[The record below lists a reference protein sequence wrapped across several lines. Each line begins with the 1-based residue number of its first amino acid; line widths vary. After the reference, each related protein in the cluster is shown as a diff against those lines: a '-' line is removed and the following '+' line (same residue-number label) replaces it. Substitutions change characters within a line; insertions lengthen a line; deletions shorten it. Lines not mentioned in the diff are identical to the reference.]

1 MSKMRCVS
9 CDKLTGTDDDV
20 CVECY
25 HDPATNR
32 CERCDRHLI
41 GIRYAYVC
49 GPCISVKLERKE

>member
-1 MSKMRCVS
+1 MRCVS
-9 CDKLTGTDDDV
+9 CDKETGTDDDV

-25 HDPATNR
+25 RAPATNR